1 MENAISLRIIKNS
14 YLFIGGNQMVFIK
27 EKLNNESL
35 VKRILCLICISLILF
50 VGVTILSYYILPEGI
65 LKGKTSGSVWDNS
78 NNTIILAVQIYVW
91 NSLSVIVVIL
101 ASLFGKKRESENNY
115 LSLGYSVFVLL
126 IIMNAVILGTWSF
139 SVEAE
144 AIPLMDRITGM
155 FDIVHRAGILEM
167 MGQLFITCSLA
178 RIGIVL
184 TNGKNTYT
192 KKIKE
197 VYFNKQEIAA
207 FVIGI
212 ILMMIAAIIESGA
225 INNL

>member
-1 MENAISLRIIKNS
+1 
-14 YLFIGGNQMVFIK
+14 MVFIK
-27 EKLNNESL
+27 EKLSDESL
-35 VKRILCLICISLILF
+35 VKRVLCLTCIFLILF

-65 LKGKTSGSVWDNS
+65 LMGKTSGSAWDNS
-78 NNTIILAVQIYVW
+78 DNTIILAVQIFAW
-91 NSLSVIVVIL
+91 NSLSVIVVIF
-101 ASLFGKKRESENNY
+101 ASLFGKKKESEQNY

-144 AIPLMDRITGM
+144 AIPLMDRIIGM
-155 FDIVHRAGILEM
+155 FDTVHRAGILEM
-167 MGQLFITCSLA
+167 IGQLFITCSLA